1 MNILVQWVFILNL
14 LASFKF
20 MIKFKAKTIIKLLFD
35 RSIQIYDTFIS
46 SISTAIILD
55 LVRITCFEAP

>member
-14 LASFKF
+14 LVSFKF

-55 LVRITCFEAP
+55 LVRN